1 MKTVT
6 LLDVDNTLLDNDAA
20 KDALERRILAAVSE
34 ERAARFW
41 SLYEDVRRE
50 RGVVDF
56 PETLRRF
63 HAIHPDASDRVDRA
77 VLDMPYDRF
86 LYPGALDA
94 IAHLATLGTPVILS
108 DGDRRYQPRKIE
120 RSGLAAAVR
129 GNVIVTDHKEER
141 LDEVLRR
148 FPADH
153 YVLID
158 DKAAILAEVKRR
170 LDGRVTTV
178 HVLQGHYAGEPPDGP
193 APDVVVQRIGDLADL
208 PADRLVP

>member
-1 MKTVT
+1 M
-6 LLDVDNTLLDNDAA
+6 
-20 KDALERRILAAVSE
+20 
-34 ERAARFW
+34 
-41 SLYEDVRRE
+41 
-50 RGVVDF
+50 
-56 PETLRRF
+56 
-63 HAIHPDASDRVDRA
+63 DRA

>member
-1 MKTVT
+1 M
-6 LLDVDNTLLDNDAA
+6 
-20 KDALERRILAAVSE
+20 
-34 ERAARFW
+34 
-41 SLYEDVRRE
+41 
-50 RGVVDF
+50 
-56 PETLRRF
+56 
-63 HAIHPDASDRVDRA
+63 
-77 VLDMPYDRF
+77 
-86 LYPGALDA
+86 
-94 IAHLATLGTPVILS
+94 
-108 DGDRRYQPRKIE
+108 
-120 RSGLAAAVR
+120 
-129 GNVIVTDHKEER
+129 IVTDHKEER